1 MASFVHNDSGKLF
14 REISPVGLT
23 FIITPEIAGYVRKGV
38 IFMREFG
45 DKNITVVDRDELE
58 REFTE
63 LSND

>member
-1 MASFVHNDSGKLF
+1 MASFVHNDSGRLF
-14 REISPVGLT
+14 REIPPVGQ
-23 FIITPEIAGYVRKGV
+23 IITVTPEIAGYLRKGV

-45 DKNITVVDRDELE
+45 EKNITVVDKDELE

>member
-1 MASFVHNDSGKLF
+1 MASFVHNDSGRLF
-14 REISPVGLT
+14 REISPVGQ
-23 FIITPEIAGYVRKGV
+23 IITVTPEIAGYLGKGV

-45 DKNITVVDRDELE
+45 EKNITVVDKDELE

>member
-1 MASFVHNDSGKLF
+1 MASFVHNDSGRLF
-14 REISPVGLT
+14 REISSVGQ
-23 FIITPEIAGYVRKGV
+23 IITVTPEIAGYLRKGV

-45 DKNITVVDRDELE
+45 EKNITVVDKDELE